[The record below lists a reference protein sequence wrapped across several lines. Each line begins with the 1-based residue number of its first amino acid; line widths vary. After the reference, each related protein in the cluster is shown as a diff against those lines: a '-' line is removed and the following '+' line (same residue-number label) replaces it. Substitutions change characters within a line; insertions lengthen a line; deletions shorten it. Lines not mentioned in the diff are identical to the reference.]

1 MPKLFSNQNKKF
13 LLQIDKPEIELNKFI
28 CDNWNSLFPKLT
40 FIASEYPLKGN
51 VRTIGTNGRI
61 DIFAYNPEY
70 KRFVVFE
77 LKKEF
82 DKNITDQ
89 ASDYKDFI
97 QEYFSDVYLQTTQ
110 KYNISLPKYLEINQN
125 QVEIILIAKKFSLTQ
140 IERVKKLKEN
150 FITLIKYFWFEDN
163 LIFIDYINNDP
174 DDIKI
179 EAVNTK
185 KIKQIGSLIQQ
196 DPDLYE
202 IDRYFNLKPKAKEAF
217 TFFYNFLKN
226 KSEVTIEPQQSKMKI
241 IFNKHTFSAI
251 GYGGKTGRKM
261 ILQINTNIDVTS
273 LKEIETEDRIRPEQ
287 KKKGSLGSERYE
299 IFIKDIKEM
308 EIFTKFLNDKL

>member
-13 LLQIDKPEIELNKFI
+13 LKQIDKPEIELNKFI
-28 CDNWNSLFPKLT
+28 CENWISLFPKLV
-40 FIASEYPLKGN
+40 FIASEYNLKGS

-61 DIFAYNPEY
+61 DILAYNPEF

-89 ASDYKDFI
+89 ASDYRDFI
-97 QEYFSDVYLQTTQ
+97 QDNFSEVYLHTTQ
-110 KYNISLPKYLEINQN
+110 KYDISLPKYLEINQN
-125 QVEIILIAKKFSLTQ
+125 QIEIILIAKKFSLTQ

-174 DDIKI
+174 DDEKI

-202 IDRYFNLKPKAKEAF
+202 IDRFFNLKNESKEVYLV
-217 TFFYNFLKN
+217 FYNWLKTLG
-226 KSEVTIEPQQSKMKI
+226 EVKISPTQSYLRTE
-241 IFNKHTFSAI
+241 FNKQTFSAN
-251 GYGGKTGRKM
+251 GYAGKVASKQ
-261 ILQINTNIDVTS
+261 ILQINTNIDLTKTQNLLV
-273 LKEIETEDRIRPEQ
+273 EDRIREGQ
-287 KKKGSLGSERYE
+287 KRKGV
-299 IFIKDIKEM
+299 
-308 EIFTKFLNDKL
+308 